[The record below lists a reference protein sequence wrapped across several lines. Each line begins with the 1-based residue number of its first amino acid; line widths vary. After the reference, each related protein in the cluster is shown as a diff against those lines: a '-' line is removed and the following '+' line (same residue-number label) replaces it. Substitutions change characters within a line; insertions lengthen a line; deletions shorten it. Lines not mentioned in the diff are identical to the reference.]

1 MRDIQRTKS
10 QAGHIFSTWAMGLLT
25 LVLLPLMPGQAFAES
40 TCNTNLQYIV
50 TGPDTGPW
58 FLDDVLT
65 VQAILGAGT
74 IKGGN
79 WVDIPDLGFGMACEE
94 DASGLTW
101 ESCNNVPHEITFL
114 GNITPE
120 PDCLNSEGA
129 PILFPPAESN
139 KIELDPLNGPLRI
152 QENESCMIS
161 WDFRVDGLVGEVDGT
176 ERIHQV
182 VSFPVDKLDNPA
194 RCDNNLTT
202 GEDRAGYIDIDTCGI
217 ELEKQVCV
225 ENCDDGGT
233 WYNADSAGSAP
244 SLLLG
249 GTASYRLLVQNTGTA
264 DFVSPIAVTDSA
276 LGINTT
282 VPALQ
287 SGQQTIIDGGTIEE
301 LNSSTRCQQL
311 GSVENIANVQGFCR
325 AGNTPYSK
333 SAQDSAFLNCRG
345 IAAVD
350 IQKYTNGEDADSPT
364 GPDIPVGDPVNW
376 TYVVSNI
383 GDVAL
388 DNIVVTDT
396 EGVSVSCPQSSL
408 PIGGMMTCTGNG
420 IAVKGQYSN
429 TGIVNA
435 NSSEGPVNDSDLS
448 HYFGTDPSIML
459 EKTGTLNDDDG
470 TDGVSAGDSISY
482 AFTVTNTG
490 NVTLTNV
497 TVTDPKVTVSGGPIP
512 SLAPGASD
520 STTFT
525 APYIV
530 QQADIDAGTF
540 TNIATA
546 TGQCV
551 ASGCPVSDP
560 DDDTQLLGQAGL
572 IHLEKTGTLNDDD
585 GTDGVSAGDSIS
597 YAFTVTNTG
606 NVTLTDV
613 TVTDPK
619 VTVSGGPIPSLA
631 PGASD
636 STTFTATYIVQQA
649 DIDAGAFTNI
659 ATATGQ
665 CVASNCPV
673 SDPDDDTQLLGQAG
687 LIQLEKTGTLND
699 DDGTDG
705 VSAGDSISYA
715 FTVTNTGNVTLT
727 DVTVTDPEVSV
738 SGGPIPSLAPGA
750 SDSMT
755 FTATYIVQQA
765 DIDAGTFT
773 NIATATGQCVAN
785 NCPVSDPDDD
795 TQLLEQNPDIEL
807 LKTGTLNDDDGT
819 DGVSAGD
826 TISYVFI
833 VTNTGNVTLTSV
845 TVEDANPDVTVVGGP
860 VASLAP
866 GASDNTT
873 FTVSYTLKQSDI
885 DAGTFTNTA
894 TATGQCT
901 ASGCP
906 VSDPDDDTQLLN
918 QSGMIELEKT
928 GSYKDSDK
936 IPGVSAGDTIVYT
949 FVVTNTGNVT
959 LTDVTLTDP
968 KITVNGGPIPSLAA
982 GASDGTTFSGVY
994 ILKQA
999 DIDAGTFTNIATA
1012 TGQCVASN
1020 CPVSDPDDHT
1030 QKLNQDPDIEL
1041 VKTGTLNDDDGT
1053 DGVSAGDS
1061 ISYAFTVTNTGNV
1074 TLTDVTVTDPLV
1086 GLSPIDC
1093 APENNP
1099 IADMTPGETVNCTA
1113 SYAITQADI
1122 NAGKRENLATATGSS
1137 PGNTDDVTDSDPHE
1151 EPLAQDPSLEIE
1163 KQIRVDDND
1172 EWDNDQAG
1180 PVATPSGA
1188 QYRILVTNTGNVDLN
1203 TVTLTDDK
1211 LSLLPDYA
1219 PYTFGP
1225 LLVGE
1230 TATIDAGYWSLLNV
1244 AEVCTSGGEYINTAT
1259 AVGKYGSP
1267 EQSTGQVTDSATLLC
1282 LGDPMLDLE
1291 KQVGVPNGQGGYD
1304 WYDADTKPGD
1314 WPVVDLISD
1323 DPTQVRY
1330 RFIVENTS
1338 PDTDDGRVDLYN
1350 LVLNDIQLG
1359 IVDYPIGTLLW
1370 NDPPLTID
1378 IDTATEQNDLMVD
1391 ECDTYGEIPNTAL
1404 VDGESLVGD
1413 PAHAEDPAGYFCVT
1427 TPDIMVTKTVSS
1439 NGADFAD
1446 SASGF
1451 VVSDVFYRIQVTN
1464 TGTAPLD
1471 NLRVEDVSF
1480 GPPLDTGNLLD
1491 GIVLN
1496 PGESITLVHSS
1507 PGADEVLWSDLE
1519 MTGFCDSV
1527 FEGFVNTA
1535 VAYGDSVDDDT
1546 LVDDDDTATF
1556 SCREKEPIC
1565 DRDFGER
1572 PEDLELAWDTNLGDD
1587 NDQVIPPPSSYTLL
1601 VPLAEFENCPL
1612 SERSVKSF
1620 QAEGDASPVQAYPEP
1635 PDTILGNPILI
1646 DGSAG
1651 YKAGKIPPNIYL
1663 EMFCGDVKQVT
1674 VGFHGSCSEP
1684 LNIGDR
1690 FGPFTITG
1698 YKEF

>member
-1 MRDIQRTKS
+1 
-10 QAGHIFSTWAMGLLT
+10 
-25 LVLLPLMPGQAFAES
+25 
-40 TCNTNLQYIV
+40 
-50 TGPDTGPW
+50 
-58 FLDDVLT
+58 
-65 VQAILGAGT
+65 
-74 IKGGN
+74 
-79 WVDIPDLGFGMACEE
+79 
-94 DASGLTW
+94 
-101 ESCNNVPHEITFL
+101 
-114 GNITPE
+114 
-120 PDCLNSEGA
+120 
-129 PILFPPAESN
+129 
-139 KIELDPLNGPLRI
+139 
-152 QENESCMIS
+152 
-161 WDFRVDGLVGEVDGT
+161 
-176 ERIHQV
+176 
-182 VSFPVDKLDNPA
+182 
-194 RCDNNLTT
+194 
-202 GEDRAGYIDIDTCGI
+202 
-217 ELEKQVCV
+217 
-225 ENCDDGGT
+225 
-233 WYNADSAGSAP
+233 
-244 SLLLG
+244 
-249 GTASYRLLVQNTGTA
+249 
-264 DFVSPIAVTDSA
+264 
-276 LGINTT
+276 
-282 VPALQ
+282 
-287 SGQQTIIDGGTIEE
+287 
-301 LNSSTRCQQL
+301 
-311 GSVENIANVQGFCR
+311 
-325 AGNTPYSK
+325 
-333 SAQDSAFLNCRG
+333 
-345 IAAVD
+345 
-350 IQKYTNGEDADSPT
+350 
-364 GPDIPVGDPVNW
+364 
-376 TYVVSNI
+376 
-383 GDVAL
+383 
-388 DNIVVTDT
+388 
-396 EGVSVSCPQSSL
+396 
-408 PIGGMMTCTGNG
+408 
-420 IAVKGQYSN
+420 
-429 TGIVNA
+429 
-435 NSSEGPVNDSDLS
+435 
-448 HYFGTDPSIML
+448 
-459 EKTGTLNDDDG
+459 
-470 TDGVSAGDSISY
+470 
-482 AFTVTNTG
+482 
-490 NVTLTNV
+490 
-497 TVTDPKVTVSGGPIP
+497 
-512 SLAPGASD
+512 
-520 STTFT
+520 
-525 APYIV
+525 
-530 QQADIDAGTF
+530 
-540 TNIATA
+540 
-546 TGQCV
+546 
-551 ASGCPVSDP
+551 
-560 DDDTQLLGQAGL
+560 
-572 IHLEKTGTLNDDD
+572 
-585 GTDGVSAGDSIS
+585 
-597 YAFTVTNTG
+597 
-606 NVTLTDV
+606 
-613 TVTDPK
+613 
-619 VTVSGGPIPSLA
+619 
-631 PGASD
+631 
-636 STTFTATYIVQQA
+636 
-649 DIDAGAFTNI
+649 
-659 ATATGQ
+659 
-665 CVASNCPV
+665 
-673 SDPDDDTQLLGQAG
+673 
-687 LIQLEKTGTLND
+687 
-699 DDGTDG
+699 
-705 VSAGDSISYA
+705 
-715 FTVTNTGNVTLT
+715 
-727 DVTVTDPEVSV
+727 
-738 SGGPIPSLAPGA
+738 
-750 SDSMT
+750 
-755 FTATYIVQQA
+755 
-765 DIDAGTFT
+765 
-773 NIATATGQCVAN
+773 
-785 NCPVSDPDDD
+785 
-795 TQLLEQNPDIEL
+795 
-807 LKTGTLNDDDGT
+807 
-819 DGVSAGD
+819 
-826 TISYVFI
+826 
-833 VTNTGNVTLTSV
+833 
-845 TVEDANPDVTVVGGP
+845 
-860 VASLAP
+860 
-866 GASDNTT
+866 
-873 FTVSYTLKQSDI
+873 
-885 DAGTFTNTA
+885 
-894 TATGQCT
+894 
-901 ASGCP
+901 
-906 VSDPDDDTQLLN
+906 
-918 QSGMIELEKT
+918 MIELEKT

-1074 TLTDVTVTDPLV
+1074 TLTDVKVTDPLV

-1211 LSLLPDYA
+1211 LSLLPGYE

-1230 TATIDAGYWSLLNV
+1230 TATIDAGDWSLLNV
-1244 AEVCTSGGEYINTAT
+1244 VEVCTSGGEYINTAT

-1378 IDTATEQNDLMVD
+1378 IDTATEQGNLMVD
-1391 ECDTYGEIPNTAL
+1391 DCDTYGEMPNTAL

-1439 NGADFAD
+1439 NGVDFAD

-1451 VVSDVFYRIQVTN
+1451 VVSDAFYRIQVTN

-1587 NDQVIPPPSSYTLL
+1587 NDQVIPPPSSYRLL

-1684 LNIGDR
+1684 LNVGDR